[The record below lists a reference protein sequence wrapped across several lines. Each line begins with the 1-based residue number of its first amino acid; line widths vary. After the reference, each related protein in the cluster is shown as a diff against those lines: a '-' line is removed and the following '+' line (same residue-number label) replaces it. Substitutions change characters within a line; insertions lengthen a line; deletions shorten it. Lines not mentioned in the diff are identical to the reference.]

1 MNTNLLLAA
10 LAVLVALNLVL
21 LLRLSGRKSS
31 GDAEQAVREELRDGR
46 EEAAKRSRELR
57 EEVSGSLSKTAQT
70 LSGTVG
76 QLGNVQKQ
84 QLEGVTTQVQA
95 LVETNQQRLE
105 GLRATISEQL
115 NEMREANEKKLEE
128 MRRTV
133 DEKLQGTLEKRLSE
147 SFKVVREQLDA
158 VHKGLGEMQNL
169 ATGVGDLKN
178 VLTNVKVRGTWA
190 EYQLE
195 AILEQVLTPDQ
206 FDRNVATRKDSSERV
221 EFAIRLPGRSDDP
234 QDCVWLPI
242 DSKFPQED
250 YLRLSEAA
258 QSADAEAVAQSTREL
273 LRSITQSARTIAEK
287 YLNPPQTTD
296 FAVLY
301 LPTEGLYAE
310 VLRQPGLVSQLQQDY
325 RVVVSGP
332 TTIAALLNSLRLG
345 FRSLAIEQQASEVW
359 QVLGAV
365 KTEFGRFGDVLA
377 KVKKQLATASN
388 TIESTERRTR
398 AMARTLREVEQLPGA
413 ESDELLELLP
423 EDELEQD

>member
-1 MNTNLLLAA
+1 MTTEVL
-10 LAVLVALNLVL
+10 LAVLAVLAVINIILLV
-21 LLRLSGRKSS
+21 RSMNQKPSA
-31 GDAEQAVREELRDGR
+31 DATQTVREELRAGR
-46 EEAAKRSRELR
+46 EESAGRSRELR
-57 EEVSGSLSKTAQT
+57 EEVSGSLGKTAELLT
-70 LSGTVG
+70 STVG
-76 QLGNVQKQ
+76 QLGTTQKE
-84 QLEGVTTQVQA
+84 QLESVTTQVRS
-95 LVETNQQRLE
+95 LVESNQQRMD
-105 GLRATISEQL
+105 GLRATISVQL

-133 DEKLQGTLEKRLSE
+133 DEKLQGTLEKRLGE
-147 SFKVVREQLDA
+147 SFKLVSERLDA

-195 AILEQVLTPDQ
+195 AILEQVLTPEQ
-206 FDRNVATRKDSSERV
+206 FDRNVATREGSSERV
-221 EFAIRLPGRSDDP
+221 EFAIRLPGRGDNP
-234 QDCVWLPI
+234 EDCVWLPI

-250 YLRLSEAA
+250 YLRLAEAA
-258 QSADAEAVAQSTREL
+258 REGDADSVAQSTKEL
-273 LRSITQSARTIAEK
+273 LRSVTQSAKTISDK
-287 YLNPPQTTD
+287 YLNPPRTTD

-310 VLRQPGLVSQLQQDY
+310 VLRQPGLVSQLQQDH

-359 QVLGAV
+359 QVLAAV
-365 KTEFGRFGDVLA
+365 KAEFGKFGGVLD

-388 TIESTERRTR
+388 TIDETQTRTR
-398 AMARTLREVEQLPGA
+398 AMARKLREVEQLPAG

-423 EDELEQD
+423 EEDFEDN

>member
-10 LAVLVALNLVL
+10 LAVLVVLNLVL
-21 LLRLSGRKSS
+21 LLRLIGRKSS

-70 LSGTVG
+70 LSSTVG

-133 DEKLQGTLEKRLSE
+133 DEKLQGTLEKRLGE
-147 SFKVVREQLDA
+147 SFKLVSERLDA
-158 VHKGLGEMQNL
+158 VHKGLGEMQTL

-234 QDCVWLPI
+234 EDCVWLPI

-258 QSADAEAVAQSTREL
+258 NSADAEAVAQSTREL
-273 LRSITQSARTIAEK
+273 LRSITQSAKTIAEK

-325 RVVVSGP
+325 RVMVSGP

-388 TIESTERRTR
+388 TIENTERRTR

>member
-1 MNTNLLLAA
+1 MNTDLLLVLVIA
-10 LAVLVALNLVL
+10 LAVMNLALLV
-21 LLRLSGRKSS
+21 RLMGRASS
-31 GDAEQAVREELRDGR
+31 NSAEQAMRSELRDGR
-46 EEAAKRSRELR
+46 EEAAKRSHELR
-57 EEVSGSLSKTAQT
+57 EEVSGSLDKTAQT
-70 LSGTVG
+70 LTTTVG

-84 QLEGVTTQVQA
+84 QLESVTAQVQA

-115 NEMREANEKKLEE
+115 GEMREANEKKLEE

-133 DEKLQGTLEKRLSE
+133 DEKLQGTLEKRLGE
-147 SFKVVREQLDA
+147 SFKLVREQLDA
-158 VHKGLGEMQNL
+158 VHKGLGEMQSL

-190 EYQLE
+190 EYQLG
-195 AILEQVLTPDQ
+195 AILEQVLTPEQ
-206 FDRNVATRKDSSERV
+206 FDRNVATHENSSERV

-234 QDCVWLPI
+234 NDCVWLPI

-250 YLRLSEAA
+250 YIRLTEASK
-258 QSADAEAVAQSTREL
+258 SADAEAVAQSTREL
-273 LRSITQSARTIAEK
+273 MRSVTQSAKTIAEK
-287 YLNPPQTTD
+287 YLNPPHTTD

-310 VLRQPGLVSQLQQDY
+310 VLRQPGMVSQLQQDY

-359 QVLGAV
+359 QVLAAV
-365 KTEFGRFGDVLA
+365 KTEFGKFGEVLD

-388 TIESTERRTR
+388 TIDQTQTRTR
-398 AMARTLREVEQLPGA
+398 AMARKLHKVEQLPSG
-413 ESDELLELLP
+413 ESDELLEFLP
-423 EDELEQD
+423 EDEFDDN